1 MIEPP
6 QEPIV
11 DSPLGKQIG
20 FSLIELMITL
30 VIFAMLTLAAV
41 SLGSS
46 WVISS
51 DLQKSES
58 VLKMAH
64 AKAKSLAIRNS
75 GGNAAGL
82 QITGQKVFVC
92 QGNIT
97 GGCNASNAVWSASF
111 AKNSTIAVNATED
124 LGIQLNRNGLST
136 QPLTYSISKG
146 GDSVDGSL
154 V

>member
-1 MIEPP
+1 MGS
-6 QEPIV
+6 Q
-11 DSPLGKQIG
+11 LGKQTG

-46 WVISS
+46 WLVSS

-64 AKAKSLAIRNS
+64 TKAKSLAIRNS

-82 QITGQKVFVC
+82 QITGRQVFVC

-111 AKNSTIAVNATED
+111 ARNSTIAINATSNPS
-124 LGIQLNRNGLST
+124 IQLDRSGLAT
-136 QPLTYSISKG
+136 QALSYTISEKG
-146 GDSVDGSL
+146 DQVNGSL